1 MTDTENALAEHA
13 SEDEAA
19 PTDQVELLSFSV
31 AGQDYAI
38 DIMRVREIRNWSK
51 PTPLPRTPDY
61 VRGVIN
67 LRGTVLPILDLA
79 NRLGLEDDG
88 EKERTVFVVIKD
100 GARLFGVTVDG
111 VSDILTV
118 SKEALLDPPAL
129 ADGGVESCVSSLI
142 LEEDRMIRVL
152 AVDTLAPGSHAAA
165 SEVNAA

>member
-1 MTDTENALAEHA
+1 MSLPYSPEDQDDDTSRA
-13 SEDEAA
+13 
-19 PTDQVELLSFSV
+19 DQVELLSFAI

-38 DIMRVREIRNWSK
+38 DIMRVREIRNWTA

-79 NRLGLEDDG
+79 TRLDLESRAHD
-88 EKERTVFVVIKD
+88 ERSVFVVIHCDK
-100 GARLFGVTVDG
+100 RVFGVTVDG

-118 SKEALLDPPAL
+118 PRSMLQEPPAIEEPT
-129 ADGGVESCVSSLI
+129 DPGCVSALI

-152 AVDTLAPGSHAAA
+152 DASRIAPALPQRGQNAPAA
-165 SEVNAA
+165 